1 MSDVELPADVSEDDP
16 ESPFVLPAAIEGP
29 DDLGDL
35 DSDVSVPDSLRSED
49 DVDMDTGPGPV
60 PSLSVPLSLKVPS
73 PLEVTGWLQS
83 GKARLAKPFAVELY
97 SPPRVLKASA
107 IASSWLLTQILG
119 FFCFDLL
126 TGWNFDQVPLK
137 DLSLQIMQLCTVQYL
152 YCSPPCTMFSAL
164 MRLWNQHRMSA
175 EVWNRRWQQSVAW
188 LEHCMAAIRIQH
200 LKGQKWM
207 FEHPQRATSW
217 ALAIVQEIK
226 NLPGVLCVS
235 FDMCQVGMCSPMKEP
250 IKKRTVIMT
259 NDRWLARQL
268 QTKQCPRDHVH
279 RRIEGSQKGYSLS
292 KWCQVYPP
300 ALCEILAAAL
310 QHSYDS

>member
-1 MSDVELPADVSEDDP
+1 MHGA
-16 ESPFVLPAAIEGP
+16 
-29 DDLGDL
+29 
-35 DSDVSVPDSLRSED
+35 
-49 DVDMDTGPGPV
+49 
-60 PSLSVPLSLKVPS
+60 VPLL
-73 PLEVTGWLQS
+73 
-83 GKARLAKPFAVELY
+83 LATVHD
-97 SPPRVLKASA
+97 V
-107 IASSWLLTQILG
+107 
-119 FFCFDLL
+119 FCFDE
-126 TGWNFDQVPLK
+126 TMEPTSYERR
-137 DLSLQIMQLCTVQYL
+137 SLE
-152 YCSPPCTMFSAL
+152 SA
-164 MRLWNQHRMSA
+164 
-175 EVWNRRWQQSVAW
+175 VATICC
-188 LEHCMAAIRIQH
+188 LVGTLHGGHQDSTSQRSE
-200 LKGQKWM
+200 M

-300 ALCEILAAAL
+300 ALCEILTAAL